1 MIARKLRE
9 LGILGINGRNA
20 QFVLPRNPR
29 RAFPE
34 VDDKIRTKAL
44 CERAGVAIPELF
56 GVLDHH
62 FELRRLEALL
72 ADRQSFVIKPA
83 RGAQGK
89 GVLVVQGRE
98 GERFRLA
105 GDRASMSLLDI
116 RYHAA
121 EILSGLFSLGG
132 QPDRVVIEECL
143 SVSDEFALIAGDGVP
158 DVRVLMYRGVPVM
171 GMMRLPTRSSGGRA
185 NLHQGAVGVGIN
197 LATGRSVRAIWK
209 GKWITHHPDTGK
221 PILDITVPRFA
232 DLLETSVRVADETEL
247 AYLGVDLVVD
257 RKRGPVVLE
266 LNARPGLS
274 IQLANGC
281 GLAPR
286 LKAVDRSCEPNAS
299 AEDWAFCP
307 IPGDLGP
314 L

>member
-44 CERAGVAIPELF
+44 CERAGVAIPELY

-62 FELRRLEALL
+62 FELRRLESLL
-72 ADRQSFVIKPA
+72 AERQSFVIKPA

-89 GVLVVQGRE
+89 GVLVVQGRD
-98 GERFRLA
+98 GDRFRLA
-105 GDRASMSLLDI
+105 GERAPMTLLEL
-116 RYHAA
+116 RYHSA

-132 QPDRVVIEECL
+132 QPDRVVVEECL
-143 SVSDEFALIAGDGVP
+143 SIDDEFAVIAGDGVP
-158 DVRVLMYRGVPVM
+158 DVRVLMYRGIPVM

-197 LATGRSVRAIWK
+197 LSTGRSVRAIWK
-209 GKWITHHPDTGK
+209 GKWISHHPDTGK

-232 DLLETSVRVADETEL
+232 ELLETSVRVADQTEL

-257 RKRGPVVLE
+257 AVRGPVVLE

-281 GLAPR
+281 GLLPR
-286 LKAVDRSCEPNAS
+286 LRAVDRSCEPEAS
-299 AEDWAFCP
+299 VEDWAFCP